1 MFQNVSK
8 KMPSTSRPRVTGG
21 SGGIGRLTANT
32 PMSERQQ
39 MALLMQMTSANNQAG
54 SYLFHSYHVSIENL
68 FYKMG
73 QIMVYIHTNTHQLN
87 MTLYCS
93 LLYMI
98 MIMMLMLYRHE
109 SSQ

>member
-21 SGGIGRLTANT
+21 SAMGRLSANT

-54 SYLFHSYHVSIENL
+54 AYLF
-68 FYKMG
+68 
-73 QIMVYIHTNTHQLN
+73 
-87 MTLYCS
+87 
-93 LLYMI
+93 
-98 MIMMLMLYRHE
+98 
-109 SSQ
+109 